1 MKQAVDVHGK
11 PYHRGLLVFVLLI
24 GNFCTVLNQTILATA
39 FPTLMN
45 YFHVSASTVQWLT
58 TGFMLVNGIM
68 IPISAFLINR
78 FSTKKLYMTAMTIF
92 FLGTLTCFIAPNFLA
107 LFMGRLIQALA
118 VGIALP
124 MVQTIM
130 LSIFPPEK
138 RGIAMGLTGI
148 VVGLA
153 PAIGPSLS
161 GWIIDQSTWR
171 NLFGL
176 LLPVVVVVLIAA
188 LFFMRDVLPSQDL
201 HLDIPS
207 IFLSIIGFGSLLY
220 GFSSVGEKG
229 WFSSTVLI
237 SLAIGAVVIFFF
249 VRRQLEM
256 ETPFLDLRV
265 FKEKQFVISTMIAS
279 MVFMMMIGV
288 EMVLPMYIQ
297 NIRGEDAFHSG
308 LTLLPGA
315 LLIGVMMPIAGALYD
330 KYGAHRLAITGLTI
344 ATFGTLPLIFLTTKT
359 PMMFLVVIYAV
370 RMFGISMVMM
380 PVTTSGMNYLP
391 VDKISYGS
399 AANNTVRQVMGS
411 IGTAILV
418 SVLSNVTTH
427 SMPNASLMK
436 ELPFLFKQEA
446 MQATLNGYHVA
457 FLVSCFF
464 GIIGFVLAFFVRDK
478 KEQKG
483 AKHNG

>member
-11 PYHRGLLVFVLLI
+11 SYHRGLLVFVLLI

-92 FLGTLTCFIAPNFLA
+92 FLGTLTCFIAPNFPT

-176 LLPVVVVVLIAA
+176 LLPIVVVVLIAA
-188 LFFMRDVLPSQDL
+188 MFFMRDVLPSQDL

-207 IFLSIIGFGSLLY
+207 IFLSMIGFGSLLY

-229 WFSSTVLI
+229 WFSSTVLV
-237 SLAIGAVVIFFF
+237 SLAIGVVVIFFF
-249 VRRQLEM
+249 VRRQLKM

-265 FKEKQFVISTMIAS
+265 FKEKQFVISTMVGS

-315 LLIGVMMPIAGALYD
+315 LLIGIMMPIAGGLYD
-330 KYGAHRLAITGLTI
+330 EYGAHCLAITGLTI
-344 ATFGTLPLIFLTTKT
+344 ATCGTLPLIFLTTKT

-391 VDKISYGS
+391 VNKISHGS

-427 SMPNASLMK
+427 SMPSASLMK

>member
-1 MKQAVDVHGK
+1 
-11 PYHRGLLVFVLLI
+11 
-24 GNFCTVLNQTILATA
+24 
-39 FPTLMN
+39 
-45 YFHVSASTVQWLT
+45 
-58 TGFMLVNGIM
+58 
-68 IPISAFLINR
+68 
-78 FSTKKLYMTAMTIF
+78 
-92 FLGTLTCFIAPNFLA
+92 
-107 LFMGRLIQALA
+107 
-118 VGIALP
+118 
-124 MVQTIM
+124 
-130 LSIFPPEK
+130 
-138 RGIAMGLTGI
+138 
-148 VVGLA
+148 
-153 PAIGPSLS
+153 
-161 GWIIDQSTWR
+161 
-171 NLFGL
+171 
-176 LLPVVVVVLIAA
+176 
-188 LFFMRDVLPSQDL
+188 
-201 HLDIPS
+201 
-207 IFLSIIGFGSLLY
+207 
-220 GFSSVGEKG
+220 
-229 WFSSTVLI
+229 
-237 SLAIGAVVIFFF
+237 
-249 VRRQLEM
+249 M

-265 FKEKQFVISTMIAS
+265 FKEKQFVISTMVGS

-315 LLIGVMMPIAGALYD
+315 LLIGIMMPIAGGLYD

-344 ATFGTLPLIFLTTKT
+344 ATCGTLPLIFLTTKT

-391 VDKISYGS
+391 VNKISHGS

-427 SMPNASLMK
+427 SMPSASLMK

-464 GIIGFVLAFFVRDK
+464 GIVGFILAFFVRDK